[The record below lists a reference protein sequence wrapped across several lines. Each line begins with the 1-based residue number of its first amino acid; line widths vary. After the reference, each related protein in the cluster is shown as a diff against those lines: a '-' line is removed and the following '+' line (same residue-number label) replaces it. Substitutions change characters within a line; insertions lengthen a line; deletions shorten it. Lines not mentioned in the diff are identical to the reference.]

1 MSTLIKLSIKLPS
14 ITQIASLMIIA
25 VRKKAAAP
33 NSLGILRKKTRMHL
47 ENSIGISKRTF
58 IALASILILFNGVV
72 SKADELYEH
81 SVKQVV
87 VQFASGTNQTE
98 IDDLIEQYQMIIHEK
113 IPQINYYV
121 LQVSNAY
128 EVEEVA
134 ALWQEIE
141 IVETC
146 EPNYISEIYS
156 LPNDELFPEQWGLFN
171 NGSSGGL
178 ENADIYMEEAW
189 NVETGDPHVIV
200 AIIDMGFD
208 MNHEDLHEN
217 IWNNPG
223 EIPDNGKDD
232 DSNGYIDDIVG
243 WDFVNQAEGLEGEEY
258 DWRDEDNDPTAS
270 KASHGNA
277 VFGLIGAITNNGLG
291 VAGVA
296 GKSKIMLLRA
306 GYFKPDR
313 TKVLNSV
320 YIIKS
325 LIYAADNG
333 ARVVNINAGSHSY
346 SQSYKDALQYAI
358 EKGVIIVCAAG
369 NSSTNTLIYPAA
381 YDLAGLLSVGSST
394 KNDELSK
401 FSAYGSW
408 VDVSAP
414 GERLLTTL
422 LDNRYGIVTGTSFSA
437 PLVAG
442 VAALIISKSSVLIP
456 AEVQDIVMNN
466 VDIIDGLVGANITSG
481 RVNAFK
487 ALSNTPADNYW
498 DSDSSEIGDD
508 STYREDGSENT
519 MGCFISTLK

>member
-1 MSTLIKLSIKLPS
+1 MSALINLSIKLLS
-14 ITQIASLMIIA
+14 MIQITSLIIIS
-25 VRKKAAAP
+25 VGKKAVAP
-33 NSLGILRKKTRMHL
+33 NTLGILRKETRMHL
-47 ENSIGISKRTF
+47 ENSIGISTPLLIF
-58 IALASILILFNGVV
+58 LAFILILFNGLV
-72 SKADELYEH
+72 SQANELHEH
-81 SVKQVV
+81 FVKQVV

-98 IDDLIEQYQMIIHEK
+98 IDALIARYQMTIHEE

-121 LQVSNAY
+121 LQVSDSY
-128 EVEEVA
+128 TVEEIVA
-134 ALWQEIE
+134 SWLDIE

-156 LPNDELFPEQWGLFN
+156 LPNDEFFSEQWGLYN

-178 ENADIYMEEAW
+178 DNADLHMEEAW
-189 NVETGDPHVIV
+189 TVETGDPHVIV

-208 MNHEDLHEN
+208 MSHEDLHEN

-223 EIPDNGKDD
+223 EIPNNGKDD

-243 WDFVNQAEGLEGEEY
+243 WDFVNQAQGLEGEEY
-258 DWRDEDNDPTAS
+258 DWKDEDNDPTAKRS
-270 KASHGNA
+270 SHGNA
-277 VFGLIGAITNNGLG
+277 AFGLIAAATNNGLG

-296 GKSKIMLLRA
+296 GKSKVMLLRT

-313 TKVLNSV
+313 TQVLNSV

-333 ARVVNINAGSHSY
+333 ARVVNINAGSSNY

-358 EKGVIIVCAAG
+358 KKGAIIVCAAG
-369 NSSTNTLIYPAA
+369 NLGTNELVYPAA

-394 KNDELSK
+394 KNDGLSK
-401 FSAYGSW
+401 FSSYGSW

-414 GERLLTTL
+414 GERLVTTL
-422 LDNRYGIVTGTSFSA
+422 LDNRYGIVTGTSFSS

-442 VAALIISKSSVLIP
+442 VAALIISKSSLLIP
-456 AEVQDIVMNN
+456 SEVKDIIMNT
-466 VDIIDGLVGANITSG
+466 VDIKDGLTGANITSG

-487 ALSNTPADNYW
+487 ALSNPPDDYW
-498 DSDSSEIGDD
+498 DSNSSETGDN
-508 STYREDGSENT
+508 SPYREGGDENT